1 MILLLAPAPKYWNKQ
16 PMTETLLER
25 FNSLTAREKI
35 MFLATVLVLVWG
47 AWDKWLYQ
55 PIKTSQNQLT
65 TQLASIKLQISVQQQ
80 AARQIEALGK
90 IDPNQENKNKLTGVK
105 EKLVKMKAQ
114 LGVGEKQ
121 FVPPHLMA
129 KVLHDMLKK
138 NNGLKLL
145 KLETLPVTTLSEPN
159 LDKSWIYQHGLSV
172 TLSGNYFNTLN
183 YLKSLES
190 LPWRFNWD
198 TIDYQVKQYPIA
210 ETTLLV
216 YTLSFEENW
225 LGL

>member
-1 MILLLAPAPKYWNKQ
+1 
-16 PMTETLLER
+16 MTETLLER

-65 TQLASIKLQISVQQQ
+65 TQLSSIKLQISVQQQ